1 MFLQMKFVIYVSQ
14 GKNSTFLILS
24 DYLFLTSLINVAE
37 ANLDYQQQRL
47 ITWPVLKY
55 ERS

>member
-47 ITWPVLKY
+47 ITWPVLKD